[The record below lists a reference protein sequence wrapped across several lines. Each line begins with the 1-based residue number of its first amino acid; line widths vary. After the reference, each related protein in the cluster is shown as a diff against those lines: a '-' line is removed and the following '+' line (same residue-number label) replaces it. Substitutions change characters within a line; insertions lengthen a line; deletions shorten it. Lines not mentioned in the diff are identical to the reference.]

1 MAVVTK
7 KAWPELFQAVLDGNK
22 KFDLRLADV
31 DIKEGDILLLE
42 EYNPETKE
50 YTGRKIERKVN
61 FVMKTRDLKFWTKEE
76 ADKYGYVVI
85 GF

>member
-50 YTGRKIERKVN
+50 YTGRKIEKKAN

-76 ADKYGYVVI
+76 VDKYGYVVI